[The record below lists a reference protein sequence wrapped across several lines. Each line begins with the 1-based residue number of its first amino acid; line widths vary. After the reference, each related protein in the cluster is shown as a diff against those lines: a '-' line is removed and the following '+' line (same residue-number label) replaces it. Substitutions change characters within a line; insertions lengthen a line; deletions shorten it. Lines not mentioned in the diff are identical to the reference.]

1 MYELFKDLG
10 AWLVSGEQWAG
21 PDGIAHRLAE
31 HLQYSL
37 LATLIAAAIAL
48 PLGLLIGH
56 TGRGAFLAI
65 NLSSLRPRAAHRRPR
80 RAGLPGERPVHVARL
95 HRPRRAR
102 RARPSSPTPTPGMTA
117 VDPEVKDAARGQG
130 MRGHQVLFQVE
141 LPLALPLIMTGLRLA
156 LIQVVA
162 TATIAAYVSFGGLG
176 RYVFD
181 GLAQRDLVQ
190 VLGGAVL
197 VARRRRRPRPRA
209 LRPAARPLP
218 PPPRPSRPR
227 STHQMAPIT
236 AGTSS
241 ADSSPPPPSPPSPPA
256 AAASPPWTATGPAAA
271 AAAPARAASPSAP
284 PTSPRTRSSATS
296 TPPPWRRPA

>member
-10 AWLVSGEQWAG
+10 SWLVSGEQWTGA
-21 PDGIAHRLAE
+21 DGIGHRLAE

-37 LATLIAAAIAL
+37 LATLIAAVIAL

-56 TGRGAFLAI
+56 TGRGAFVAI
-65 NLSSLRPRAAHRRPR
+65 NLASFGRALPTV
-80 RAGLPGERPVHVARL
+80 GLVVLVFLTSGLSMTPVYVAL
-95 HRPRRAR
+95 VALAVPAIVTNTY
-102 RARPSSPTPTPGMTA
+102 AGMTA

-141 LPLALPLIMTGLRLA
+141 IPLALPLIMTGLRLA

-197 VARRRRRPRPRA
+197 VAVVAVVLDLALSGLQRVLFRRRT
-209 LRPAARPLP
+209 AA
-218 PPPRPSRPR
+218 
-227 STHQMAPIT
+227 
-236 AGTSS
+236 
-241 ADSSPPPPSPPSPPA
+241 
-256 AAASPPWTATGPAAA
+256 
-271 AAAPARAASPSAP
+271 
-284 PTSPRTRSSATS
+284 
-296 TPPPWRRPA
+296 

>member
-1 MYELFKDLG
+1 MYELFKNLG

-21 PDGIAHRLAE
+21 PDGIGHRLLE

-48 PLGLLIGH
+48 PVGLLIGH
-56 TGRGAFLAI
+56 TGRGAFVAI
-65 NLSSLRPRAAHRRPR
+65 NLSSFGRALPTV
-80 RAGLPGERPVHVARL
+80 GLVVLVFLASGLSMWPVYIALVAL
-95 HRPRRAR
+95 AV
-102 RARPSSPTPTPGMTA
+102 PSIVTNTYAGMTA
-117 VDPEVKDAARGQG
+117 VDPEVRDAARGQG
-130 MRGHQVLFQVE
+130 MRWYQVLFQVE

-197 VARRRRRPRPRA
+197 VAVVAVVLDLALSALQRA
-209 LRPAARPLP
+209 LFRHRPAK
-218 PPPRPSRPR
+218 
-227 STHQMAPIT
+227 
-236 AGTSS
+236 S
-241 ADSSPPPPSPPSPPA
+241 A
-256 AAASPPWTATGPAAA
+256 
-271 AAAPARAASPSAP
+271 
-284 PTSPRTRSSATS
+284 
-296 TPPPWRRPA
+296 

>member
-1 MYELFKDLG
+1 MYELFEDLG
-10 AWLVSGEQWAG
+10 SWLVSGKQWTGA
-21 PDGIAHRLAE
+21 DGIGHRLAE

-37 LATLIAAAIAL
+37 LATLIAAVIAL

-56 TGRGAFLAI
+56 TGRGAFVAI
-65 NLSSLRPRAAHRRPR
+65 NLASFGRALPTV
-80 RAGLPGERPVHVARL
+80 GLVVLVFLASGLSMTPVYVAL
-95 HRPRRAR
+95 VALAVPAIVTNTY
-102 RARPSSPTPTPGMTA
+102 AGMTA

-141 LPLALPLIMTGLRLA
+141 IPLALPLIMTGLRLA

-197 VARRRRRPRPRA
+197 VAVVAVVLDLA
-209 LRPAARPLP
+209 LSGLQRVLFRH
-218 PPPRPSRPR
+218 R
-227 STHQMAPIT
+227 T
-236 AGTSS
+236 AV
-241 ADSSPPPPSPPSPPA
+241 
-256 AAASPPWTATGPAAA
+256 
-271 AAAPARAASPSAP
+271 
-284 PTSPRTRSSATS
+284 
-296 TPPPWRRPA
+296 

>member
-10 AWLVSGEQWAG
+10 AWLVSGDQWAG
-21 PDGIAHRLAE
+21 PDGIGHRLAE

-65 NLSSLRPRAAHRRPR
+65 NLSSFGRALPTV
-80 RAGLPGERPVHVARL
+80 GLVVLVFLASGLSMWPVYIALVAL
-95 HRPRRAR
+95 AV
-102 RARPSSPTPTPGMTA
+102 PSIVTNTYAGMTA
-117 VDPEVKDAARGQG
+117 VDREVKDAAKGQG
-130 MRGHQVLFQVE
+130 MRWHQVLFQVE
-141 LPLALPLIMTGLRLA
+141 LPLAMPLIMTGLRLA

-197 VARRRRRPRPRA
+197 VAVVAVVLDLALSALQRA
-209 LRPAARPLP
+209 LFRHRPAK
-218 PPPRPSRPR
+218 
-227 STHQMAPIT
+227 
-236 AGTSS
+236 S
-241 ADSSPPPPSPPSPPA
+241 A
-256 AAASPPWTATGPAAA
+256 
-271 AAAPARAASPSAP
+271 
-284 PTSPRTRSSATS
+284 
-296 TPPPWRRPA
+296 

>member
-1 MYELFKDLG
+1 MYELLKNLG
-10 AWLVSGEQWAG
+10 TWLVSGDQWTG

-37 LATLIAAAIAL
+37 LATLVAAAIAL
-48 PLGLLIGH
+48 PVGLLIGH

-65 NLSSLRPRAAHRRPR
+65 NLASFGRALPTV
-80 RAGLPGERPVHVARL
+80 GLVVLVFLASGLSMWPVYIALVAL
-95 HRPRRAR
+95 AVPAIVTNTY
-102 RARPSSPTPTPGMTA
+102 AGMTA
-117 VDPEVKDAARGQG
+117 VDPDVKDAARGQG
-130 MRGHQVLFQVE
+130 MRRHQVLFQVE

-197 VARRRRRPRPRA
+197 VAAVAVVLDLA
-209 LRPAARPLP
+209 LSALQRFLFLP
-218 PPPRPSRPR
+218 HSRL
-227 STHQMAPIT
+227 
-236 AGTSS
+236 
-241 ADSSPPPPSPPSPPA
+241 
-256 AAASPPWTATGPAAA
+256 
-271 AAAPARAASPSAP
+271 
-284 PTSPRTRSSATS
+284 RSSGGTPTRTS
-296 TPPPWRRPA
+296 

>member
-1 MYELFKDLG
+1 MYELFANLG
-10 AWLVSGEQWAG
+10 TWLTGAEQWQG

-37 LATLIAAAIAL
+37 LATLIATAIAL
-48 PLGLLIGH
+48 PIGLLIGH

-65 NLSSLRPRAAHRRPR
+65 NLSSFGRALPTV
-80 RAGLPGERPVHVARL
+80 GLVVLVFLVSGLSMTPVYVAL
-95 HRPRRAR
+95 VAL
-102 RARPSSPTPTPGMTA
+102 AVPSIVTNTYAGMTA

-130 MRGHQVLFQVE
+130 MRGHQILWQVE

-162 TATIAAYVSFGGLG
+162 TATVAAYVSFGGLG

-197 VARRRRRPRPRA
+197 VAVVAVA
-209 LRPAARPLP
+209 LDLALSGLQRILFRH
-218 PPPRPSRPR
+218 R
-227 STHQMAPIT
+227 T
-236 AGTSS
+236 A
-241 ADSSPPPPSPPSPPA
+241 
-256 AAASPPWTATGPAAA
+256 
-271 AAAPARAASPSAP
+271 
-284 PTSPRTRSSATS
+284 
-296 TPPPWRRPA
+296 

>member
-1 MYELFKDLG
+1 MYELFKNLG
-10 AWLVSGEQWAG
+10 SWLTSGAQWSG
-21 PDGIAHRLAE
+21 SDGIIHRLAE

-37 LATLIAAAIAL
+37 LATLIAAAIGL

-65 NLSSLRPRAAHRRPR
+65 NLASFGRALPTVGLVVLVFL
-80 RAGLPGERPVHVARL
+80 AGGLSMLPVYVAL
-95 HRPRRAR
+95 VALAVPAIVTNTY
-102 RARPSSPTPTPGMTA
+102 AGMTA
-117 VDPEVKDAARGQG
+117 VDPDVKDAARGQG

-197 VARRRRRPRPRA
+197 VAVVA
-209 LRPAARPLP
+209 VVLDLLL
-218 PPPRPSRPR
+218 
-227 STHQMAPIT
+227 STLQRFLFRHRT
-236 AGTSS
+236 A
-241 ADSSPPPPSPPSPPA
+241 
-256 AAASPPWTATGPAAA
+256 
-271 AAAPARAASPSAP
+271 
-284 PTSPRTRSSATS
+284 
-296 TPPPWRRPA
+296 

>member
-1 MYELFKDLG
+1 MYELFKNLG
-10 AWLVSGEQWAG
+10 TWLTSGSQWAG
-21 PDGIAHRLAE
+21 SDGIAHRLAE

-37 LATLIAAAIAL
+37 LATLIAAAIGL

-56 TGRGAFLAI
+56 TGKGAFLAV
-65 NLSSLRPRAAHRRPR
+65 NLASFGRALPTVGLVVLVFL
-80 RAGLPGERPVHVARL
+80 AGGLSMLPVYVAL
-95 HRPRRAR
+95 VALAVPAIVTNTY
-102 RARPSSPTPTPGMTA
+102 AGMTT
-117 VDPEVKDAARGQG
+117 VDPDVKDAARGQG

-197 VARRRRRPRPRA
+197 VAVVAVVLDVA
-209 LRPAARPLP
+209 LAALQRFLF
-218 PPPRPSRPR
+218 RHR
-227 STHQMAPIT
+227 T
-236 AGTSS
+236 A
-241 ADSSPPPPSPPSPPA
+241 
-256 AAASPPWTATGPAAA
+256 
-271 AAAPARAASPSAP
+271 
-284 PTSPRTRSSATS
+284 
-296 TPPPWRRPA
+296 

>member
-1 MYELFKDLG
+1 MFELFKNLG
-10 AWLVSGEQWAG
+10 TWLTSGSQWAG
-21 PDGIAHRLAE
+21 SDGIAHRLAE

-37 LATLIAAAIAL
+37 LATLIAAAIGL

-56 TGRGAFLAI
+56 TGKGAFLAI
-65 NLSSLRPRAAHRRPR
+65 NLASFGRALPTV
-80 RAGLPGERPVHVARL
+80 GLVVLVFLASGLSMWPVYIALVAL
-95 HRPRRAR
+95 AV
-102 RARPSSPTPTPGMTA
+102 PSIVTNTYAGMTA
-117 VDPEVKDAARGQG
+117 VDPDVKDAARGQG

-197 VARRRRRPRPRA
+197 VAVVAIVLDLGLSA
-209 LRPAARPLP
+209 LQRFLFRH
-218 PPPRPSRPR
+218 R
-227 STHQMAPIT
+227 T
-236 AGTSS
+236 A
-241 ADSSPPPPSPPSPPA
+241 
-256 AAASPPWTATGPAAA
+256 
-271 AAAPARAASPSAP
+271 
-284 PTSPRTRSSATS
+284 
-296 TPPPWRRPA
+296 

>member
-1 MYELFKDLG
+1 MYELFKNL
-10 AWLVSGEQWAG
+10 AKWLTSGSQWAG
-21 PDGIAHRLAE
+21 SDGIAHRLAE

-37 LATLIAAAIAL
+37 LATLIAAAIGL

-56 TGRGAFLAI
+56 TGKGAFLAI
-65 NLSSLRPRAAHRRPR
+65 NLASFGRALPTV
-80 RAGLPGERPVHVARL
+80 GLVVLVFLASGLSMWPVYIALVAL
-95 HRPRRAR
+95 AV
-102 RARPSSPTPTPGMTA
+102 PSIVTNTYAGMTA
-117 VDPEVKDAARGQG
+117 VDPDVKDAARGQG

-197 VARRRRRPRPRA
+197 VAVVAIVLDLGLSALQRFLFRHRTAA
-209 LRPAARPLP
+209 LR
-218 PPPRPSRPR
+218 
-227 STHQMAPIT
+227 
-236 AGTSS
+236 
-241 ADSSPPPPSPPSPPA
+241 
-256 AAASPPWTATGPAAA
+256 
-271 AAAPARAASPSAP
+271 
-284 PTSPRTRSSATS
+284 
-296 TPPPWRRPA
+296 

>member
-10 AWLVSGEQWAG
+10 SWLVSGEQWQG
-21 PDGIAHRLAE
+21 TDGIAHRLAE

-37 LATLIAAAIAL
+37 LSTLIAAAIGL

-56 TGRGAFLAI
+56 TGKGAFVAI
-65 NLSSLRPRAAHRRPR
+65 NLASFGRALPTV
-80 RAGLPGERPVHVARL
+80 GLVVLVFLASGLSMTPVYVAL
-95 HRPRRAR
+95 VALAVPAIVTNTY
-102 RARPSSPTPTPGMTA
+102 AGMTA
-117 VDPEVKDAARGQG
+117 VDPDVKDAARGQG

-190 VLGGAVL
+190 VMGGAVL
-197 VARRRRRPRPRA
+197 VAVVAIGLDLA
-209 LRPAARPLP
+209 LSGLQRFLFRH
-218 PPPRPSRPR
+218 R
-227 STHQMAPIT
+227 T
-236 AGTSS
+236 A
-241 ADSSPPPPSPPSPPA
+241 
-256 AAASPPWTATGPAAA
+256 
-271 AAAPARAASPSAP
+271 
-284 PTSPRTRSSATS
+284 
-296 TPPPWRRPA
+296 

>member
-1 MYELFKDLG
+1 MYELLG
-10 AWLVSGEQWAG
+10 NLGRWLVSDEQWTG

-37 LATLIAAAIAL
+37 LATLVAAAIGL
-48 PLGLLIGH
+48 PVGLLIGH

-65 NLSSLRPRAAHRRPR
+65 NLASFGRALPTV
-80 RAGLPGERPVHVARL
+80 GLVVLVFLISGLSMTPVYVAL
-95 HRPRRAR
+95 VALAVPAIVTNTY
-102 RARPSSPTPTPGMTA
+102 AGMTA
-117 VDPEVKDAARGQG
+117 VDPDVRDAARGQG

-197 VARRRRRPRPRA
+197 VAAVAVA
-209 LRPAARPLP
+209 LDLALSALQRLLFRH
-218 PPPRPSRPR
+218 R
-227 STHQMAPIT
+227 T
-236 AGTSS
+236 A
-241 ADSSPPPPSPPSPPA
+241 
-256 AAASPPWTATGPAAA
+256 
-271 AAAPARAASPSAP
+271 
-284 PTSPRTRSSATS
+284 
-296 TPPPWRRPA
+296 

>member
-1 MYELFKDLG
+1 MYELLKNLG
-10 AWLVSGEQWAG
+10 AWLTGGANWSGS
-21 PDGIAHRLAE
+21 DGIAHRLAE

-37 LATLIAAAIAL
+37 LATLIATAIGL

-56 TGRGAFLAI
+56 TGKGAFLAI
-65 NLSSLRPRAAHRRPR
+65 NLASFGRALPTVGLVVLVFL
-80 RAGLPGERPVHVARL
+80 AGGLSMLPVYVAL
-95 HRPRRAR
+95 VALAVPAIVTNTY
-102 RARPSSPTPTPGMTA
+102 AGMTA
-117 VDPEVKDAARGQG
+117 VDPDVRDAARGQG

-197 VARRRRRPRPRA
+197 VAAVAVILDLA
-209 LRPAARPLP
+209 LSALQRILFLP
-218 PPPRPSRPR
+218 HSRL
-227 STHQMAPIT
+227 
-236 AGTSS
+236 
-241 ADSSPPPPSPPSPPA
+241 
-256 AAASPPWTATGPAAA
+256 
-271 AAAPARAASPSAP
+271 
-284 PTSPRTRSSATS
+284 RSSGG
-296 TPPPWRRPA
+296 TPIRTA

>member
-1 MYELFKDLG
+1 MYELFKNLG
-10 AWLVSGEQWAG
+10 SWLTSGAQWSG
-21 PDGIAHRLAE
+21 TDGIAHRLAE

-37 LATLIAAAIAL
+37 IATLVAAAIGL

-65 NLSSLRPRAAHRRPR
+65 NLASFGRALPTVGLVVLVFL
-80 RAGLPGERPVHVARL
+80 AGGLSMLPVYVAL
-95 HRPRRAR
+95 VAL
-102 RARPSSPTPTPGMTA
+102 AVPSIVTNTYAGMTA
-117 VDPEVKDAARGQG
+117 VDPDVKDAARGQG
-130 MRGHQVLFQVE
+130 MRGHQVLLQVE

-197 VARRRRRPRPRA
+197 VAAVAVVLDLMLSGLQRFLFRHR
-209 LRPAARPLP
+209 
-218 PPPRPSRPR
+218 
-227 STHQMAPIT
+227 T
-236 AGTSS
+236 A
-241 ADSSPPPPSPPSPPA
+241 
-256 AAASPPWTATGPAAA
+256 
-271 AAAPARAASPSAP
+271 
-284 PTSPRTRSSATS
+284 
-296 TPPPWRRPA
+296 

>member
-1 MYELFKDLG
+1 MFELFKNLG
-10 AWLVSGEQWAG
+10 TWLTSGSQWAG
-21 PDGIAHRLAE
+21 SDGIAHRLAE

-37 LATLIAAAIAL
+37 LATLIAAAIGL

-56 TGRGAFLAI
+56 TGKGAFLAI
-65 NLSSLRPRAAHRRPR
+65 NLASFGRALPTV
-80 RAGLPGERPVHVARL
+80 GLVVLVFLASGLSMWPVYIALVAL
-95 HRPRRAR
+95 AV
-102 RARPSSPTPTPGMTA
+102 PSIVTNTYAGMTA
-117 VDPEVKDAARGQG
+117 VDPDVKDAARGQG

-197 VARRRRRPRPRA
+197 VALVAIVLDLGLSA
-209 LRPAARPLP
+209 LQRFLFRH
-218 PPPRPSRPR
+218 R
-227 STHQMAPIT
+227 T
-236 AGTSS
+236 A
-241 ADSSPPPPSPPSPPA
+241 
-256 AAASPPWTATGPAAA
+256 
-271 AAAPARAASPSAP
+271 
-284 PTSPRTRSSATS
+284 
-296 TPPPWRRPA
+296 

>member
-1 MYELFKDLG
+1 MEEAARLMYELFKNLG
-10 AWLVSGEQWAG
+10 GWLTSGTQWAG
-21 PDGIAHRLAE
+21 SDGIAHRLAE

-37 LATLIAAAIAL
+37 LATIIATAIGL

-65 NLSSLRPRAAHRRPR
+65 NLASFGRALPTVGLVVLVFL
-80 RAGLPGERPVHVARL
+80 AGGLSMLPVYVAL
-95 HRPRRAR
+95 VALAVPAIVTNTY
-102 RARPSSPTPTPGMTA
+102 AGMTA
-117 VDPEVKDAARGQG
+117 VDPDVKDAARGQG
-130 MRGHQVLFQVE
+130 MRAHQVLFQVE

-197 VARRRRRPRPRA
+197 VAAVAVALDLALSGLQRFLFRHRR
-209 LRPAARPLP
+209 
-218 PPPRPSRPR
+218 
-227 STHQMAPIT
+227 T
-236 AGTSS
+236 A
-241 ADSSPPPPSPPSPPA
+241 
-256 AAASPPWTATGPAAA
+256 
-271 AAAPARAASPSAP
+271 
-284 PTSPRTRSSATS
+284 
-296 TPPPWRRPA
+296 